1 MSRPGA
7 ARLAWS
13 LGTLSVLLV
22 VASRL
27 LEHLN
32 RGWPVRP
39 ASGLEFLADAATLLF
54 WSLITAVGALIAAR
68 QPANPIGGDLAI
80 IASTLAG
87 AALFQPLRGQIQD
100 VVDRRFYR
108 AKYQAQH
115 TLEGFSATLRQQID
129 LDSLNTELVA
139 VVSRTMQPALVS
151 LWQRRSGRPEQ

>member
-1 MSRPGA
+1 MNPPGA

-32 RGWPVRP
+32 RGWPVQP
-39 ASGLEFLADAATLLF
+39 ASGLEWFADAATLLF
-54 WSLITAVGALIAAR
+54 WSLITAV
-68 QPANPIGGDLAI
+68 
-80 IASTLAG
+80 
-87 AALFQPLRGQIQD
+87 
-100 VVDRRFYR
+100 
-108 AKYQAQH
+108 
-115 TLEGFSATLRQQID
+115 ID